1 MRCVRLLRGV
11 VLWCCCVLLSGAVW
25 CCDALEARGV
35 LAKRL
40 TRKVTG
46 ARCAWR
52 WMHLAREALGARGV
66 RRPRRLAREG
76 ARGVLARETLAAG
89 GTWRGMCSAPD
100 AFGARFA
107 WRARHLARDALG
119 EGEGEKYIEREETK
133 DNAVES
139 GRSLL
144 ALSDFLECQSA
155 HAKSAEAP
163 RRATANIQRQNAVC
177 EKQGAGIC

>member
-1 MRCVRLLRGV
+1 MRFVRKVFGARDALLAEALGARGV
-11 VLWCCCVLLSGAVW
+11 WRPRCQAR
-25 CCDALEARGV
+25 DALEARGV

-52 WMHLAREALGARGV
+52 SMHLAREALGARGV

-119 EGEGEKYIEREETK
+119 EGEGEKYIY
-133 DNAVES
+133 
-139 GRSLL
+139 
-144 ALSDFLECQSA
+144 
-155 HAKSAEAP
+155 
-163 RRATANIQRQNAVC
+163 I
-177 EKQGAGIC
+177 